1 MATSWRFGRV
11 VGDFDPSV
19 FFAKNAAGD
28 ALSVLDSSSYDDWSP
43 KPGVM
48 KWVFELRGT
57 PNANPGDIGVYI
69 RVPIPIADLKT
80 YPSPP
85 LLNPDHNGPSRP
97 IVLVSPMNKEF
108 HVQQVIGT
116 FSADFTDPQKPM
128 AGADITFG
136 AAGADEIQLLCVI
149 DFSHSAIN

>member
-1 MATSWRFGRV
+1 MATSWKYGRI
-11 VGDFDPSV
+11 VGNFAPSIFV
-19 FFAKNAAGD
+19 AKNFAGD
-28 ALSVLDSSSYDDWSP
+28 TLSVLDTSSYDDWSP

-57 PNANPGDIGVYI
+57 PNANPGDDVVYI
-69 RVPIPIADLKT
+69 RVPVPVADLKT
-80 YPSPP
+80 FPSLP

-97 IVLVSPMNKEF
+97 IVFVSPMNKEF
-108 HVQQVIGT
+108 HIQQVIGGFT
-116 FSADFTDPQKPM
+116 FDNTDPTKPR

-136 AAGADEIQLLCVI
+136 NAGVEEIQLLCVI